1 MCSVAELLSECIR
14 HFAHGSNVQL
24 LKFYYKKTVK
34 LQQQWYTYKGWH
46 LCLYIYSNV
55 PAAKSAIQ
63 HASKAEGW
71 CKRWG
76 WDLTVYLVVFFWRDV
91 AVYAMHAYSNV
102 LCDWSSVDHW
112 LVNCDDQKDL
122 SSVERSPP
130 WSRWQQHT
138 HTHTTLFT
146 FWKGSTIIQP
156 TAGPLKRPSQSTIAS
171 LQQVIFTSCYKSHRL
186 QTCLRPQ
193 NVQVLVLTTRL
204 LRHRSKFFYSCT

>member
-24 LKFYYKKTVK
+24 LKFYYKKQLNYNNNGIHIKADTFV
-34 LQQQWYTYKGWH
+34 
-46 LCLYIYSNV
+46 YIYILTFRQRNLLSSTR
-55 PAAKSAIQ
+55 AKLKDG
-63 HASKAEGW
+63 ASVEVEIS
-71 CKRWG
+71 R
-76 WDLTVYLVVFFWRDV
+76 YLVVFFWRDV